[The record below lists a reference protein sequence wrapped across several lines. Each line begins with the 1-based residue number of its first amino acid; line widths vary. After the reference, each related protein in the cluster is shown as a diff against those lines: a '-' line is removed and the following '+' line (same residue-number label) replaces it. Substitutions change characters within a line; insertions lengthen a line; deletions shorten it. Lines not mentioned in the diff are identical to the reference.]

1 MTTFVGAPGVSTYQA
16 MVLKSALNMYA
27 SCGMRPN
34 RMWTPTRMLALAGSI
49 TGQKFK
55 RGKYTEAAEALAE
68 WLEVNGTTGQ

>member
-1 MTTFVGAPGVSTYQA
+1 
-16 MVLKSALNMYA
+16 
-27 SCGMRPN
+27 
-34 RMWTPTRMLALAGSI
+34 MLALAGSI